1 MPMSDLPASA
11 TSDELLG
18 DMARLRNAVSC
29 ELMAQLDLREGVINL
44 ADVAE
49 VAYAV
54 AVRLGHEFRLE
65 RAPIGQCDLEDD
77 ESLGLDGAAFY
88 GSTMPR
94 GSDQRV
100 SERYP
105 IFDHGWQGPCRH
117 LER

>member
-1 MPMSDLPASA
+1 M
-11 TSDELLG
+11 

-29 ELMAQLDLREGVINL
+29 ELMAQLDIREGVINL

-65 RAPIGQCDLEDD
+65 WAPPWQYDSEDD
-77 ESLGLDGAAFY
+77 ESLGPDGATFD
-88 GSTMPR
+88 GSTMPS

-100 SERYP
+100 PELYP
-105 IFDHGWQGPCRH
+105 IFDHGWQGPSRH